1 MQLAAN
7 VVIAE
12 RFRLTRQLGQGGMG
26 SVWLA
31 THLALDIPCAVKF
44 IEGEIAQLPEAQ
56 ARFEREAKA
65 AAQLRSPHVVQ
76 ILDHGVFQ
84 GTPYIAMEL
93 LDGEDFG
100 KRLQRIGRMPPNDVL
115 RIIGQVCRALT
126 KAHGVGI
133 VHRDLKPDNIFL
145 VPDDDREIAKVLDFG
160 IAKATGSGIDGS
172 NTKTG
177 AMLGTPY
184 YMSPEQAQGIKAVD
198 ARSDLW
204 SLAVIA
210 FQALT
215 GRLPFESEALGDLLV
230 RIIVAPVPRPSH
242 FVPDLPQTF
251 DRWWEKAAQ
260 RDPAGRFQT
269 ARELG
274 DSLAI
279 ALGHSK
285 GLSGDGMGRPMG
297 QGDPGAGNYG
307 APSPFGSTPQPGF
320 GYTANPV
327 LGATP
332 QPAFGHTPQP
342 CSPPYGGTQPLQA
355 LGPTT
360 GGSMSRTFDAPP
372 SAAPRGK
379 GPLVALGGAAV
390 VVLALGVLAVSFAL
404 KGKEVPAASA
414 AAASAPAAAATVI
427 PTQPAV
433 TAVPPA
439 PPTPAPPVAAIVAPS
454 ATPTPAAPVARAQRQ
469 AGAHGAARATAEAHT
484 RAAPRGPSDAQE
496 GQGRPRDLAGSR
508 PSGPQGAR
516 RHPRPS
522 DAVARGRRAAHALRR
537 EPRCARSPSER
548 LRRHSM
554 RFASAPSR
562 RRWIHGKRSSRSWT
576 RSTKRG

>member
-12 RFRLTRQLGQGGMG
+12 RFRLTRLLGQGGMG

-100 KRLQRIGRMPPNDVL
+100 KRLQRIGRMAPNDVL

-126 KAHGVGI
+126 KAHGAGI

-160 IAKATGSGIDGS
+160 IAKASGSGGIDGS

-204 SLAVIA
+204 SLAVIV

-230 RIIVAPVPRPSH
+230 RIIVAPVPMPSQ
-242 FVPDLPQTF
+242 FASDLPQSF
-251 DRWWEKAAQ
+251 DRWWERASQ
-260 RDPAGRFQT
+260 RDPAARFQS
-269 ARELG
+269 AREFG
-274 DSLAI
+274 DALAI
-279 ALGHSK
+279 AFGHSK
-285 GLSGDGMGRPMG
+285 GLSGEGMGRPMAG
-297 QGDPGAGNYG
+297 GEPGTGPYPV
-307 APSPFGSTPQPGF
+307 APSPFGNTPQPSYGNTPNPF
-320 GYTANPV
+320 GN
-327 LGATP
+327 TP
-332 QPAFGHTPQP
+332 QP
-342 CSPPYGGTQPLQA
+342 PYTGTQPLQGI
-355 LGPTT
+355 GPAT
-360 GGSMSRTFDAPP
+360 GATMSRTFDAPP
-372 SAAPRGK
+372 SARPKSK
-379 GPLVALGGAAV
+379 GMALAIGGASV
-390 VVLALGVLAVSFAL
+390 VVIALAIAGATFAL
-404 KGKEVPAASA
+404 RSKEPPAASA
-414 AAASAPAAAATVI
+414 AATPPLPAATALPAQPAATTPPPAAPTPPAVVAAATPPATAAPIV
-427 PTQPAV
+427 PAPVTPSPAVKPGHAVAPPPKPAAPPPAAPPAPAV
-433 TAVPPA
+433 TKKGKQV
-439 PPTPAPPVAAIVAPS
+439 
-454 ATPTPAAPVARAQRQ
+454 
-469 AGAHGAARATAEAHT
+469 
-484 RAAPRGPSDAQE
+484 
-496 GQGRPRDLAGSR
+496 DLG
-508 PSGPQGAR
+508 
-516 RHPRPS
+516 
-522 DAVARGRRAAHALRR
+522 
-537 EPRCARSPSER
+537 
-548 LRRHSM
+548 
-554 RFASAPSR
+554 
-562 RRWIHGKRSSRSWT
+562 I
-576 RSTKRG
+576 

>member
-56 ARFEREAKA
+56 SRFEREAKA

-100 KRLQRIGRMPPNDVL
+100 KRLQRIGRMPANDVL

-160 IAKATGSGIDGS
+160 IAKSTTSGIDGS

-204 SLAVIA
+204 SLAVIV

-215 GRLPFESEALGDLLV
+215 GKLPFESEALGDLLV
-230 RIIVAPVPRPSH
+230 RIIVAPVPLPSH
-242 FVPDLPQTF
+242 YVSDLPPSF
-251 DRWWEKAAQ
+251 DRWWEKASQ
-260 RDPAGRFQT
+260 RDPALRFQS
-269 ARELG
+269 AREFG
-274 DSLAI
+274 DSLAM
-279 ALGHSK
+279 AFGHSK
-285 GLSGDGMGRPMG
+285 GLSGEGMARPLAG
-297 QGDPGAGNYG
+297 SDPGAGNYPG
-307 APSPFGSTPQPGF
+307 GPGPFGNTPRPGF
-320 GYTANPV
+320 GNTANP
-327 LGATP
+327 GFGQTPHPGFGNTP
-332 QPAFGHTPQP
+332 Q
-342 CSPPYGGTQPLQA
+342 PYGGTQPLQGV
-355 LGPTT
+355 GPTT
-360 GGSMSRTFDAPP
+360 GASMSRTYDAPP
-372 SAAPRGK
+372 SAQPKGK
-379 GPLVALGGAAV
+379 GAFIAIAGASV
-390 VVLALGVLAVSFAL
+390 VVLALAGVGAAFAL
-404 KGKEVPAASA
+404 KSKEAPAASA
-414 AAASAPAAAATVI
+414 AAAIAPPAATPL
-427 PTQPAV
+427 PTQSAVQAPLPAPV
-433 TAVPPA
+433 APPA
-439 PPTPAPPVAAIVAPS
+439 PTLAAADPPPATTTVPSVAPPSAKPVHASPVVRPSPPPVAPPS
-454 ATPTPAAPVARAQRQ
+454 PPPTNKKAKV
-469 AGAHGAARATAEAHT
+469 
-484 RAAPRGPSDAQE
+484 
-496 GQGRPRDLAGSR
+496 DLG
-508 PSGPQGAR
+508 
-516 RHPRPS
+516 
-522 DAVARGRRAAHALRR
+522 
-537 EPRCARSPSER
+537 
-548 LRRHSM
+548 
-554 RFASAPSR
+554 
-562 RRWIHGKRSSRSWT
+562 I
-576 RSTKRG
+576 